1 MKPTGVVRKVDE
13 LGRVVIPREMRKI
26 LNISIKDPLEIH
38 VEGTSIILNKFHE
51 ITCNSCQQK
60 IDESDRFC
68 KNCGAVVILGGNNN
82 E

>member
-1 MKPTGVVRKVDE
+1 MKSTGIVRKVDE

-26 LNISIKDPLEIH
+26 LNIKIKDPLEIH
-38 VEGTSIILNKFHE
+38 VEGNSIILNKFHE
-51 ITCNSCQQK
+51 ITCKSCEQK

-68 KNCGAVVILGGNNN
+68 KNCGTVVILGGNKD